1 MYWWK
6 TYCNFRKLIQEGKTL
21 EKIFH
26 LKENGTNVR
35 TEIVAGITT
44 FLAMAYIL
52 AVNPDILSAAG
63 MNKQAIFAATAV
75 SAAFATMIMAFF
87 ANYPVV
93 LASGMGLNAYFAYTV
108 VPNMAKEGITDPWQV
123 ALTAILAEGIIF
135 IILSI
140 FKFRET
146 LVNKVPRNLKL
157 GISVGIGLFVV
168 IVGLKG
174 AGIVATDGV
183 VVPDAVT
190 GEPSVSSSTL
200 VKMGSIGSPQVV
212 LALLGI
218 LIIAALWHFKVK
230 GAILIGIIVTWIFGI
245 IAEVSGWYVVDNAHQ
260 VGSVIPSFDN
270 YTFFAPVESMVTKT
284 AFRFNFDYVFSHTLS
299 FAIIVFA
306 FLFIDLF
313 DTVGTLIGVA
323 QEGKLLDKNG
333 ELPRVGRALMADALG
348 TIGGAC
354 LGTST
359 VTSYVESTT
368 GVAEGG
374 RTGFTALT
382 SAVMF
387 LLAIPLYPI
396 FLAIPSF
403 ATTPALVFVGLLMLK
418 NVSKM
423 NFEDDIADTVGGFF
437 AIIMMPFT
445 YSIANGIM
453 FGIIAWAILKII
465 TGKVKDI
472 HPVMWV
478 SSALFALRI
487 TTMILG
493 VSS

>member
-1 MYWWK
+1 ME
-6 TYCNFRKLIQEGKTL
+6 KLFK
-21 EKIFH
+21 
-26 LKENGTNVR
+26 LKENGTTVR

-52 AVNPDILSAAG
+52 AVNPNILSAAG
-63 MNKQAIFAATAV
+63 MPNDAIFAATAI
-75 SAAFATMIMAFF
+75 SAAFATLIMAFF

-93 LASGMGLNAYFAYTV
+93 LASGMGLNAYFAFSV
-108 VPNMAKEGITDPWQV
+108 VPQLAEQGITDPWRV
-123 ALTAILAEGIIF
+123 ALTAILFEGVIF

-146 LVNKVPRNLKL
+146 LVNKVPKNLKL
-157 GISVGIGLFVV
+157 GISAGIGLFIA

-174 AGIVATDGV
+174 ANITVDD
-183 VVPDAVT
+183 P
-190 GEPSVSSSTL
+190 STL
-200 VKMGSIGSPQVV
+200 VTLGDVGSPQVV
-212 LALLGI
+212 LAVLGL

-230 GAILIGIIVTWIFGI
+230 GAILIGIVATWIFGM
-245 IAEVSGWYVVDNAHQ
+245 IAQVTGWYQVDPAASAF
-260 VGSVIPSFDN
+260 SVIPDFSN
-270 YTFFAPVESMVTKT
+270 YTVFAPVQSMATTTFFKFDFAYV
-284 AFRFNFDYVFSHTLS
+284 ASNAVNFAV
-299 FAIIVFA
+299 IVFA
-306 FLFIDLF
+306 FLFVDLF

-323 QEGKLLDKNG
+323 QEGGLLDKNG
-333 ELPRVGRALMADALG
+333 ELPKVGRALMADAVG
-348 TIGGAC
+348 TVGGAM

-374 RTGFTALT
+374 KTGLTALT
-382 SAVMF
+382 SAVLF
-387 LLAIPLYPI
+387 LLALPLYPI

-418 NVSKM
+418 NVTKM
-423 NFEDDIADTVGGFF
+423 DFESDIADTVGGFL

-453 FGIIAWAILKII
+453 FGIIAWVILKVV
-465 TGKVKDI
+465 TGKIRDI

-478 SSALFALRI
+478 SFALFAVRI
-487 TTMILG
+487 ITIIMG